1 MEWQPMATAPKDG
14 ARVHARD
21 VDGNEQVTWFCD
33 GDWVYAGWRET
44 EDRDE
49 YETEGGGS
57 RPNGCHAKRG
67 LTPGVLG
74 AEGGRMDDGLGRDL
88 QPTGKRRV

>member
-49 YETEGGGS
+49 YETEEWWEPTEWDAN
-57 RPNGCHAKRG
+57 RTPAKNRAARA
-67 LTPGVLG
+67 V
-74 AEGGRMDDGLGRDL
+74 R
-88 QPTGKRRV
+88 

>member
-49 YETEGGGS
+49 YETEEWWEPTEWNAT
-57 RPNGCHAKRG
+57 PNAGIHRA
-67 LTPGVLG
+67 
-74 AEGGRMDDGLGRDL
+74 AEGR
-88 QPTGKRRV
+88 PVE

>member
-1 MEWQPMATAPKDG
+1 MGFGLDELLDRAYMERDMEWQPMATAPKDG

-49 YETEGGGS
+49 YETEEWWEPTEWNATPNS
-57 RPNGCHAKRG
+57 RAN
-67 LTPGVLG
+67 LTDT
-74 AEGGRMDDGLGRDL
+74 AR
-88 QPTGKRRV
+88 

>member
-49 YETEGGGS
+49 YETEEWWEPTEWMPRQARS
-57 RPNGCHAKRG
+57 NALAQPRAE
-67 LTPGVLG
+67 
-74 AEGGRMDDGLGRDL
+74 AEGWSESAAAQG
-88 QPTGKRRV
+88 